1 MAQSQN
7 TKVDYVVKA
16 SSFLGLNSVG
26 KIMIGDKAFEYYN
39 DRNVEDYIQ
48 IPWEEI
54 DYISASV
61 LFNKWIDRF
70 VIFTKRNGHYSFS
83 ARKNKE
89 LLRAMRKYVSEDRMF
104 KSLSFFQVIGRGL
117 KALLH
122 IGKKALINFSCFFV
136 ITLLNMIK

>member
-39 DRNVEDYIQ
+39 DKNVEDYIQ
-48 IPWEEI
+48 IPWEEV

-61 LFNKWIDRF
+61 LFGKWINRF
-70 VIFTKRNGHYSFS
+70 AIFTKRNGSFTFS
-83 ARKNKE
+83 APDNKQ
-89 LLRAMRKYVSEDRMF
+89 LLRAVRKYVPEERMY
-104 KSLSFFQVIGRGL
+104 KSLNFFQVIGRGL
-117 KALLH
+117 KA
-122 IGKKALINFSCFFV
+122 IFIRK
-136 ITLLNMIK
+136 

>member
-48 IPWEEI
+48 IPWEEV
-54 DYISASV
+54 DYISAGV

-83 ARKNKE
+83 ARNNKE

-122 IGKKALINFSCFFV
+122 IGKKAAD
-136 ITLLNMIK
+136 